1 MRVYHET
8 LIVLLAASVILV
20 VLFFLAVYLPRLF
33 KKRTQEPEPVEM
45 NTLMG
50 AFSVLGG
57 EINSLKEQL
66 IMKERLAALGEVA
79 AGIAHEFRNPMG
91 VIAGYAKL
99 LLKGMEDADARK
111 EIVQAILNEI
121 EGMDRVME
129 ELLKFSKSEPIGSME
144 IDLVSFITDIVKSM
158 GQTASEIKFS
168 PCGPVS
174 IRGDNILLRQA
185 VKNLLQNAVHA
196 GDKIRIDIEQ
206 TVLSGMHG
214 VNIAIKDNGKGI
226 PETDY
231 NKIFM
236 PFYTTKSSGAGIG
249 LALVQKIA
257 LAHGGSVSVNSKE
270 GKGSTFRLFLP
281 VNV

>member
-1 MRVYHET
+1 MRAYPET
-8 LIVLLAASVILV
+8 LIVLLAASVVLL
-20 VLFFLAVYLPRLF
+20 VLFFLAIYLPRLF
-33 KKRTQEPEPVEM
+33 KKKTQEAEPIEM
-45 NTLMG
+45 NTVMG
-50 AFSVLGG
+50 AFSALGG
-57 EINSLKEQL
+57 EISSLKEQL

-99 LLKGMEDADARK
+99 LIKGLEDADDRK

-121 EGMDRVME
+121 EEMNRVME
-129 ELLKFSKSEPIGSME
+129 ELLKFSKSEPINRVD

-174 IRGDNILLRQA
+174 ISGDKTLLRQA
-185 VKNLLQNAVHA
+185 LKNLLQNAVHA
-196 GDKIRIDIEQ
+196 GDKIRIDIEK
-206 TVLSGMHG
+206 TDLSGRKG
-214 VNIAIKDNGKGI
+214 LSIAVKDNGKGI
-226 PETDY
+226 PETDF

-236 PFYTTKSSGAGIG
+236 PFYTTKSSGTGIG
-249 LALVQKIA
+249 LALVHKIA

-270 GKGSTFRLFLP
+270 GKGSTFRLSLP
-281 VNV
+281 L

>member
-1 MRVYHET
+1 MRAYHET
-8 LIVLLAASVILV
+8 LIVLFAASVVLA

-33 KKRTQEPEPVEM
+33 KKKTQEAEPIEM

-50 AFSVLGG
+50 AFSALGG

-99 LLKGMEDADARK
+99 LLKGFEDSDDRK
-111 EIVQAILNEI
+111 DIVQAILNEI
-121 EGMDRVME
+121 EEMNRVME
-129 ELLKFSKSEPIGSME
+129 ELLKFSKSEPLNRMD
-144 IDLVSFITDIVKSM
+144 IDLLSFVTDIVKGM
-158 GQTASEIKFS
+158 GQTASYIKFS
-168 PCGPVS
+168 PCGPIS
-174 IRGDNILLRQA
+174 IKGDKTLLRQA
-185 VKNLLQNAVHA
+185 LKNLLQNAVQA
-196 GDKIRIDIEQ
+196 GDKIRVDIEQ
-206 TVLSGMHG
+206 TDLSGRNG
-214 VNIAIKDNGKGI
+214 VSIAIKDNGKGI
-226 PETDY
+226 PATDF

-236 PFYTTKSSGAGIG
+236 PFYTTKNRGAGIG

-270 GKGSTFRLFLP
+270 GKGSTFRLSLP
-281 VNV
+281 IT

>member
-281 VNV
+281 V